1 MSSVTVTAP
10 DGSASPTIRRAV
22 IYNIETGD
30 IVAFRSGKIEMIE
43 LDILE
48 GQSYLLTEEEPTSL
62 KDKHVVN
69 GALVSLSTEV
79 LESRETAA
87 AWKKLRARRNR
98 QLYNS
103 DWTQA
108 SDSPVDSAAWAVYR
122 QQLRDLPANT
132 TDPRDVTW
140 PVPPS

>member
-1 MSSVTVTAP
+1 MSSITVLAA
-10 DGSASPTIRRAV
+10 DGFASPVTRRAV
-22 IYNIETGD
+22 IYSTETGD
-30 IVAFRSGKIEMIE
+30 IVAFRSGRIETIE

-69 GALVSLSTEV
+69 GALVPLSTEV
-79 LESRETAA
+79 LESRDTAA

-98 QLYNS
+98 QLYSS

-108 SDSPVDSAAWAVYR
+108 PDSPVDSAAWATYR